1 MRIGP
6 FWRRTGF
13 AIVVAL
19 GLAGCAGP
27 EGFLVSVPSDAHAP
41 GATHEDM
48 LVVTTRT
55 RADSPAF
62 LFAGGRAPQVAFADM
77 IVSIPPDANR
87 KIGEV

>member
-1 MRIGP
+1 MRRDEESRSPMMIAR
-6 FWRRTGF
+6 FWRRTGV

-27 EGFLVSVPSDAHAP
+27 EGFLVPVPSDARAP

-55 RADSPAF
+55 RRLTRIPVCRRPRA
-62 LFAGGRAPQVAFADM
+62 AGRL
-77 IVSIPPDANR
+77 R
-87 KIGEV
+87 